1 MAAVEMVNGN
11 LDFLRPHVFTHSCS
25 TTFFEPQVGG
35 GRKEVNSCKRS
46 HYPSAPRTNPFHILV
61 ACGVVVELR
70 LLAMRLPGAAS
81 ATRSMGR
88 LNAHGRVVRSPQH
101 TTVNSATAATTGAA
115 SAKTATGV
123 AVKAA
128 AGGCSASSIAGYT
141 SSVALSGSDLVL
153 HWAKGAGG
161 GSLSL
166 AMEVGGAA
174 ASGWVAVAWSPDDR
188 MPGSDAVI
196 GGLPGGAVKAYAIGG
211 YSEAGVRP
219 TSRFSIGSASSA
231 NGGSLIKYVTR
242 RRCET

>member
-1 MAAVEMVNGN
+1 MM
-11 LDFLRPHVFTHSCS
+11 LTP
-25 TTFFEPQVGG
+25 
-35 GRKEVNSCKRS
+35 
-46 HYPSAPRTNPFHILV
+46 PRTLSPSRPSLTPVIAAPAKALLTALLLLLLQVHV
-61 ACGVVVELR
+61 R
-70 LLAMRLPGAAS
+70 PTLLAACAYTVPHRPRRLPGAAS

-128 AGGCSASSIAGYT
+128 VGGCSASSIAGYT

-211 YSEAGVRP
+211 YSKAGVRP